1 MAPGRKLY
9 PRATVKKI
17 IKAESDCNV
26 SKDADVTVS
35 EAPSRQHPGRIF
47 VDYIRFLQTV
57 VKEAAIESKKAGE
70 KGITPRSVKK
80 VTPDS
85 LSKFKL

>member
-35 EAPSRQHPGRIF
+35 KETF
-47 VDYIRFLQTV
+47 
-57 VKEAAIESKKAGE
+57 EAANPVSLTRLSVCSYHARHLCSSFP
-70 KGITPRSVKK
+70 TNTRSN
-80 VTPDS
+80 
-85 LSKFKL
+85 

>member
-35 EAPSRQHPGRIF
+35 KETFEAYQAPSPMLFILDASAAFHHAWHPYSDF
-47 VDYIRFLQTV
+47 PTN
-57 VKEAAIESKKAGE
+57 
-70 KGITPRSVKK
+70 TRSN
-80 VTPDS
+80 
-85 LSKFKL
+85 LN